1 MAKTTLLIQIGVPEP
16 AVTRQ
21 EGKEAPMSVE
31 DKVRHAIDLVDSG
44 YCSDVEWILLNR
56 FLKTLYNKKQTP
68 RVKNLIGMIEP
79 VLAKYGYHKV
89 TAEG

>member
-1 MAKTTLLIQIGVPEP
+1 MKTTLLIQLGAP
-16 AVTRQ
+16 TSDCTCQ
-21 EGKEAPMSVE
+21 EGKEAPVSIE
-31 DKVRHAIDLVDSG
+31 DRVRHAIDLVDSG
-44 YCSDVEWILLNR
+44 YCSDVEWIMLNK
-56 FLKTLYNKKQTP
+56 FLRSLYNKKQTP